1 MKQTT
6 QKEEW
11 DFDDAMLE
19 SVAVFKVDVEK
30 ISCKAK

>member
-6 QKEEW
+6 QKTEW
-11 DFDDAMLE
+11 TYSDEMLE
-19 SVAVFKVDVEK
+19 EVAVFRLDVNK